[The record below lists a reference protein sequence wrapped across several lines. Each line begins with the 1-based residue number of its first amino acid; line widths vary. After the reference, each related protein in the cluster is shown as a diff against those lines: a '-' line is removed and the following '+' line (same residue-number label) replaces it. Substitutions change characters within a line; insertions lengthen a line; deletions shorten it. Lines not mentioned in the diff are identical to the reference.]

1 MRADVFIDTNILLYA
16 ISKRPEEIIK
26 TRKAIQILRTT
37 DFGLSAQVLQEFYV
51 VSTGKMAQRIDT
63 KMAVKFLNIL
73 SKYPVVSTD
82 TDLVLAA
89 IKLQKMY
96 QISYWDAAI
105 LAAAEELEARMVYSE
120 DLNHMQTYGT
130 TQIINPFLGGS

>member
-16 ISKRPEEIIK
+16 ISKRPEEITK
-26 TRKAIQILRTT
+26 THKAIQILRTT